1 MDRQRIAPAWHTRS
15 TSRSHPAWRQ
25 SGVSAT
31 TRPPGRLPPPHTR
44 TCHAGTPSLPFSRVR
59 SPPPPLWPI
68 PCTWLVIAPRA
79 RPCVEHSCL
88 NPRCL
93 RLRGRHQRTLKLC
106 RRTIVQ
112 CRVQTLFVV
121 DLLQELADGSTS
133 MHQIPI

>member
-1 MDRQRIAPAWHTRS
+1 
-15 TSRSHPAWRQ
+15 
-25 SGVSAT
+25 
-31 TRPPGRLPPPHTR
+31 GRLPPPHTR

-59 SPPPPLWPI
+59 SPRPPLWPS

-79 RPCVEHSCL
+79 RPCVEHSCQ

-106 RRTIVQ
+106 RRSIVQ

-133 MHQIPI
+133 MHQIPIFSSVYLFIFESLHERLARGIFPRVRLATHTD